1 MVAQRN
7 GTRTGLQQIYAAC
20 LNIFSHESRTEILFS
35 MNQVFLLIFD
45 GCTDDL
51 VNNLVLEI
59 WAFVFLLT
67 PAFRRI
73 RHATATNRRI
83 QHSPVFEEIYFTSSA
98 RINFSP
104 NPLHDLT
111 GNRTEKAQLM
121 IELNRRSWKL
131 RIDYKFRNCISKF
144 FYTCL
149 FDFSQEKLDNIQ

>member
-1 MVAQRN
+1 M
-7 GTRTGLQQIYAAC
+7 I
-20 LNIFSHESRTEILFS
+20 S
-35 MNQVFLLIFD
+35 LIISYWKFGAMEGRPD
-45 GCTDDL
+45 A
-51 VNNLVLEI
+51 NR
-59 WAFVFLLT
+59 AFVFLPT

-149 FDFSQEKLDNIQ
+149 FDFSQEKLDNIRIYSNVKKKLILLLYLYLLTLLNK